1 MFYKIIIIDYGLGNI
16 RSAQKSIQAILKKN
30 KLNGT
35 VEISSNKKKLNDAT
49 HIILPGQGSFEHCIN
64 GLKNLDGMIEALTL
78 NVIKKE
84 TPLLG
89 ICVGMQLL
97 ANKSYENGNHPGL
110 GWINAE
116 INKIPN
122 KNILLPHM
130 GWNEIFLSKNHP
142 VAEGLNNKHFYFVHS
157 YYFNSN
163 EENSVVATTKY
174 GASFPV
180 IVAKKNIIGCQ
191 FHPEKSSED
200 GLKLLTNFL
209 KMK

>member
-16 RSAQKSIQAILKKN
+16 RSAQKSIQATLKKN
-30 KLNGT
+30 NFNGT
-35 VEISSNKKKLNDAT
+35 VEISSDKKKLSDAT

-64 GLKNLDGMIEALTL
+64 GLKSLDGMVDEL
-78 NVIKKE
+78 NLYVIKKR

-97 ANKSYENGNHPGL
+97 ANNSYENGNHLGL

-122 KNILLPHM
+122 EEIVLPHM
-130 GWNEIFLSKNHP
+130 GWNEIFLSKDHP
-142 VAEGLNNKHFYFVHS
+142 IIDGLNNKHFYFVHS

-163 EENSVVATTKY
+163 EENSVVATTNY
-174 GASFPV
+174 GVNFPV
-180 IVAKKNIIGCQ
+180 IVAKNNIIGCQ
-191 FHPEKSSED
+191 FHPEKSSDD
-200 GLKLLTNFL
+200 GLKILTNFL